1 MNVPFVSFG
10 PMHQEIKKEILDKF
24 HDLYQKDWYINGP
37 EVESFEREFASY
49 CGANYS
55 VGCGNGLDALYLILR
70 GYEIHEGDEVIVPS
84 NTYIATA
91 LAVSYTGAK
100 PVFVEPN
107 IETYMINP
115 ELIEEKITEKTK
127 AILVVHLYGQTA
139 DMDKINL
146 IAKKYGLKVIEDAAQ
161 AHGAKY
167 KGTRAGNLGDAA
179 GFSFY
184 PSKNLGALGDAGAV
198 VTNDSELAA
207 KVKALTNYGSD
218 RKYHNIYKGI
228 NSRLDEVQAG
238 FLRVKLSHLD
248 QLNEQRKTIAEKY
261 LTQIDQDQIIKPS
274 IRDDSEPIWHIF
286 AVRTT
291 KRQDF
296 QKYLKENGIG
306 TVIHYP
312 IAIHLQ
318 EAYKDLNIRKGQ
330 LPVAEQ
336 IADEEIS
343 LPLWYGM
350 SDEEVSY
357 VIEKVNAWKPND
369 L

>member
-1 MNVPFVSFG
+1 MKVPFVSFG
-10 PMHQEIKKEILDKF
+10 PMHQEIQKEIFNTF
-24 HDLYQKDWYINGP
+24 HKLYQKDWYINGP
-37 EVESFEREFASY
+37 EVERFEREFANY
-49 CGANYS
+49 CGANYC
-55 VGCGNGLDALYLILR
+55 VGCGNGLDSLYLILR
-70 GYEIHEGDEVIVPS
+70 GYEIHEGNEVIIPS

-100 PVFVEPN
+100 PVFVEPDIN
-107 IETYMINP
+107 TFMINP

-127 AILVVHLYGQTA
+127 AIIAVHLYGQTA
-139 DMDKINL
+139 DMDKINR

-167 KGTRAGNLGDAA
+167 KGTLAGNLGDAA

-198 VTNDSELAA
+198 VTNDPELAA
-207 KVKALTNYGSD
+207 RVKALTNYGSD
-218 RKYHNIYKGI
+218 RKYHNIYQGI

-238 FLRVKLSHLD
+238 FLRVKLRYLD
-248 QLNEQRKTIAEKY
+248 RFNEQRKTIAEKY
-261 LTQIDQDQIIKPS
+261 LAQINQDQVIKPS
-274 IRDDSEPIWHIF
+274 ISNDSEAIWHIF
-286 AVRTT
+286 AVRA
-291 KRQDF
+291 KRRQNF
-296 QKYLKENGIG
+296 QNYLQESGIG

-318 EAYKDLNIRKGQ
+318 EAYKDLNMKRGQ
-330 LPVAEQ
+330 LPIAEQ

-343 LPLWYGM
+343 LPIWYGM
-350 SDEEVSY
+350 SDEEISY
-357 VIEKVNAWKPND
+357 VVEKVNAWKPDD